1 MQYSFEFNEKT
12 ETSELP
18 ELSLNHLD
26 YKELSGYAEFAEKL
40 ANFNER
46 YDMDLVA
53 TKSSRWQPG
62 TYDKIKASVDNILYP
77 HWKKRRGANS
87 IHKLLERNQW
97 NYNNF

>member
-40 ANFNER
+40 ANFNE
-46 YDMDLVA
+46 
-53 TKSSRWQPG
+53 
-62 TYDKIKASVDNILYP
+62 
-77 HWKKRRGANS
+77 
-87 IHKLLERNQW
+87 
-97 NYNNF
+97 